1 MKKLSEYSGSLP
13 FYFFTLGLYLI
24 IICQDIFSNG
34 MFMDGLIYSTVSKNM
49 ADGSGTFWN
58 PHFTAT
64 CLSDFHEHPPLAFLI
79 QSIFYRFLGTSRYID
94 KIYSQIT
101 VLITGLVILKIWKSL
116 GYKHGWITLLLW
128 LLIPTVFWASSNNL
142 LENTLVIFTS
152 LSILFYLK
160 AVEKYKYIF
169 IFLSGFMLA
178 FGFLTKGFVAFF
190 PWTFPFM
197 MWLFLRKMSFGR
209 MIGESAGLFISSVVP
224 LLVLVLIFPEA
235 RISLEKYIENQV
247 IGSLRNAATVDSRFF
262 IVKRFLTDIAP
273 EAVICTIFLVWSHFR
288 KSVTLI
294 TGYQKRMAIVFFF
307 VSLTGVLPVL
317 ISMKQSGFYIL
328 PTYPLFAIGAGILIY
343 PSLNYYLEK
352 INYTSSGFRVFK
364 IFASC
369 LFIISIMLSV
379 FFSNGFSRDKDKI
392 KDISAILPEL
402 PTGSI
407 INIDPSMSE
416 DWSMHAYFGRYK
428 NISLDWNM
436 DDKREYLLIRNGDFS
451 DTLDKGYITVRLD
464 TKDYKLL
471 KRQIRF

>member
-1 MKKLSEYSGSLP
+1 
-13 FYFFTLGLYLI
+13 
-24 IICQDIFSNG
+24 
-34 MFMDGLIYSTVSKNM
+34 
-49 ADGSGTFWN
+49 
-58 PHFTAT
+58 
-64 CLSDFHEHPPLAFLI
+64 
-79 QSIFYRFLGTSRYID
+79 
-94 KIYSQIT
+94 
-101 VLITGLVILKIWKSL
+101 
-116 GYKHGWITLLLW
+116 
-128 LLIPTVFWASSNNL
+128 
-142 LENTLVIFTS
+142 
-152 LSILFYLK
+152 
-160 AVEKYKYIF
+160 
-169 IFLSGFMLA
+169 MLA

-197 MWLFLRKMSFGR
+197 MWMFLRKMSFGR